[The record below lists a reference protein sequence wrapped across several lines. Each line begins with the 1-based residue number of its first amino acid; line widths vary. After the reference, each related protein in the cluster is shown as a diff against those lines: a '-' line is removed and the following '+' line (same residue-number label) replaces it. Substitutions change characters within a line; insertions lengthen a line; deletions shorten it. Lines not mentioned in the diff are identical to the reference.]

1 MSERAVTKSKSEG
14 IEGSRVCT
22 LQRSMILCFKCL
34 YGMIIQI
41 AFPLYPPLKQIYPVF
56 TTDIKTQFSKIC
68 PNSYLSAQ
76 YST

>member
-1 MSERAVTKSKSEG
+1 MQTIMSERAVTKSKSEG

-41 AFPLYPPLKQIYPVF
+41 AFPMYPL
-56 TTDIKTQFSKIC
+56 
-68 PNSYLSAQ
+68 
-76 YST
+76 